1 MKIIGIMGNG
11 GSGKTTFSNA
21 LSTKDSVGI
30 IHVDDLVG
38 DVKKK
43 YFKAFLQSKEKN
55 TTESTENNPKLKSG
69 AKAFFYK
76 NKLLFNFLMRVRS
89 KLVTPE
95 IEKRVSNFKEEG
107 KSLVIIDDWVLS
119 THKKLMKDLNHVYVL
134 DRKYFARRQGLQ
146 QRDNLSKQELK
157 VSDLPYA
164 LGFIRVP
171 NNEKVTSISNNGS
184 LEELQSKA
192 LEVYSQY
199 VSPSFDERYKINEG
213 EVTLANVP
221 TVMSNIKSYSDKIV
235 NRDLN

>member
-1 MKIIGIMGNG
+1 MGNG